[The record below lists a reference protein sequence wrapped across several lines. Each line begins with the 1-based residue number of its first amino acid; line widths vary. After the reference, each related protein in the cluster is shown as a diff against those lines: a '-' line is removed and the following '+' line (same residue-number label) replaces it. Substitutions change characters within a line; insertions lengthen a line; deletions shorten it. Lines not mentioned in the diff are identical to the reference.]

1 MPDPENV
8 AAVASEWVNKAE
20 NDLKTAAHSLRLGKA
35 CPTDT
40 VSFHAQQAV
49 ENLKA
54 LLTAHGIPFPKTY
67 NIGKLVEMLPVGAH
81 PHLSKAEQ
89 NELTDFATGPRYPG
103 WGEISLADARRAV
116 AVARLLRRDV
126 RRLLPKEALRPRKR

>member
-20 NDLKTAAHSLRLGKA
+20 NDLRTAAHSLRLGKA

-49 ENLKA
+49 KKSQGSFDCVRNPLSQDPQHRDTGRNA
-54 LLTAHGIPFPKTY
+54 SRRCPPKS
-67 NIGKLVEMLPVGAH
+67 IQGR
-81 PHLSKAEQ
+81 AE
-89 NELTDFATGPRYPG
+89 
-103 WGEISLADARRAV
+103 
-116 AVARLLRRDV
+116 
-126 RRLLPKEALRPRKR
+126 